1 MNLINIIT
9 TIIFRSKF
17 NLPIINILWRVVSS
31 EQFEYDDPKLMDL
44 LQKVCVM
51 VVVLLP
57 SFHAT

>member
-51 VVVLLP
+51 VVVLLL